1 MLVDGKRGVI
11 VQTGVIPDDD
21 PSPGALQEI
30 NGPRHPASGPG
41 NQPGANNP
49 PVAYSP
55 TAGKVFMFV
64 AGPRPPDPPSQM
76 LAFEGSAWLPVYAA
90 LLPPARVVATFA
102 LCPALG
108 RLVLFGGAAVTLTT
122 GRLHSGDVL
131 SYILNRHRHR

>member
-1 MLVDGKRGVI
+1 MNG
-11 VQTGVIPDDD
+11 TGL
-21 PSPGALQEI
+21 SPTG
-30 NGPRHPASGPG
+30 RG
-41 NQPGANNP
+41 NQPWADNP

-90 LLPPARVVATFA
+90 VLPPARVGATFA

-122 GRLHSGDVL
+122 GGLHLGEGLFYTLTLDG
-131 SYILNRHRHR
+131 HKQAPAA